1 MQRKT
6 RFTQCY
12 PVSLYCPLATVPL
25 GPPSV
30 RMKRQLALTLICLVL
45 LFGWSSPAVG
55 QRTYAVA
62 VGGGAAIPVGK
73 LSNSQRT
80 GYNAIAALV
89 IGVAELPLGIRFDG
103 IYNNILNK
111 SDITGSTDLRVMG
124 VLGNLIFA
132 FPGTNAKAYIIA
144 GGGLYNS
151 KADIS
156 GAKSQNDIGFNAG
169 IGATFRFGPFA
180 SFLESRYHSIS
191 RNEDKGGV
199 FQFVPITFG
208 LLF

>member
-1 MQRKT
+1 MKHR
-6 RFTQCY
+6 
-12 PVSLYCPLATVPL
+12 PLV
-25 GPPSV
+25 
-30 RMKRQLALTLICLVL
+30 LICLFL
-45 LFGWSSPAVG
+45 LGWSSPAIG
-55 QRTYAVA
+55 QKSFAIA
-62 VGGGAAIPVGK
+62 LGGGAAIPVGK
-73 LSNSQRT
+73 LSDSQTT
-80 GYNAIAALV
+80 GYNAIAALA
-89 IGVAELPLGIRFDG
+89 IGVAELPVGVRLDA

-111 SDITGSTDLRVMG
+111 NGVGGSANFRVTG

-132 FPGTNAKAYIIA
+132 FPGTNAKAYLIA

-156 GAKSQNDIGFNAG
+156 GAKAQNDVGFNG
-169 IGATFRFGPFA
+169 GVGATFRFGPFA

-191 RNEDKGGV
+191 RNADKGGV